1 MTLEELLSIK
11 DVDSNSLDG
20 GVQTEKELLAKIKEE
35 YLKKLIRDSQIPR
48 TKAAVFGT
56 RG

>member
-11 DVDSNSLDG
+11 DVDSNSLDKE
-20 GVQTEKELLAKIKEE
+20 VQTEKELLGKIKEE